1 MKRIAFVLLL
11 FSFSYT
17 AFAQSLETKK
27 VYLIQRANPHPP
39 TIDGKMDDPV
49 WQRLPA
55 GTDFVQ
61 HQPEEGKPPTYQ
73 TYFKLAYDDKNIYVL
88 IRAID
93 LEPEKIVRRMARRDE
108 GDDADMVGIL
118 FDSYHDQRTAFG
130 FGVNAAG
137 VKVDQMF
144 TNDGSN
150 EDKSWDPVWE
160 VAVSVDDSGWTAE
173 MRIPFSQLRYG
184 KKKEQ
189 VWGLQV
195 YRQFYRRQEL
205 SLWQYVPRDASG
217 FVHLFGE
224 LRGLIGLTS
233 PRRIEILPYAVS
245 KLETGPAEEGNPFR
259 TGHSTGFNGGL
270 DGKIGVTSD
279 LTLDLTVNP
288 DFGQVEADPS
298 VVNLTAFETFFE
310 EKRPFFIEGRNIL
323 NFPLAMGDGDFAR
336 ETLFYSRRIGRRPH
350 YYPDLASEEYA
361 RVPDN
366 TTILGAFK
374 LTGKT
379 KTGWSI
385 GALEA
390 LTAREVA
397 QIEGPAGKREETV
410 EPLTNYFVGRLQKDF
425 QQGNTIIG
433 GMLTATNRRI
443 RDDHLNFL
451 NRSAYTGGLDFLQQW
466 KDKTYFLNTRIFFSR
481 ITGHPDALLE
491 VQTSPIH
498 YFQRPDADYL
508 ALDSSRTELFGHGG
522 TVAFGKGGGGHWRFA
537 VGGLW
542 RSPGL
547 ELNDL
552 GYLRRADQIMQFV
565 WIGYRWWE
573 PTGIIRQFS
582 LNANQWQGWNFG
594 KERLFRGGNV
604 NGFLQF
610 TNYWGFNAGINREG
624 EALSVSELRG
634 GPALKTPGGWRFWLN
649 GFSDERQP
657 LTFGLGLFGYRSD
670 DRISRSQAVNVNFTW
685 RVTNTL
691 NLRLEPSYSWNV
703 SNLQYVT
710 TEEWENE
717 KRYLFGRIDQNTFA
731 LEFRLNFSLTPN
743 LSIQYYGQPFV
754 SAVKYS
760 HFKKITRPRAKRY
773 EDRFHEFSEAEIRYD
788 EANEEYLIDETG
800 NGLTDYSFGKP
811 DFNFREFLS
820 NLVIRWEYRP
830 GSTLYLVWSQNRRG
844 IEGFGDFD
852 WGRDL
857 PGIFDSASDNVFL
870 IKLNYWFFL

>member
-1 MKRIAFVLLL
+1 MSRIVLALSL
-11 FSFSYT
+11 FFLSFSL
-17 AFAQSLETKK
+17 FAQTTETKK
-27 VYLIQRANPHPP
+27 VYYIQRANPHPP

-49 WQRLPA
+49 WQRVPA

-61 HQPEEGKPPTYQ
+61 HEPEEGKPPTYQ
-73 TYFKLAYDDKNIYVL
+73 TYFKLTYDDKNIYVL

-93 LEPEKIVRRMARRDE
+93 QEPDKIARRMARRDE

-118 FDSYHDQRTAFG
+118 FDSYYDQRTAFG

-137 VKVDQMF
+137 VKMDQMF
-144 TNDGSN
+144 TNDGDN
-150 EDKSWDPVWE
+150 QDDSWDPVWE

-205 SLWQYVPRDASG
+205 SLWQFVPRDASG

-224 LRGLIGLTS
+224 LRGLKNLTS
-233 PRRIEILPYAVS
+233 PRRIEILPYTVG
-245 KLETGPAEEGNPFR
+245 KLETSPAVEGNPFR
-259 TGHSTGFNGGL
+259 TGHATGLNVGL

-279 LTLDLTVNP
+279 LTLDFTVNP

-298 VVNLTAFETFFE
+298 VVNLTAFETFYE

-323 NFPLAMGDGDFAR
+323 NFPLGMGDGDFGQ

-350 YYPDLASEEYA
+350 YYPALNSGEYA
-361 RVPDN
+361 KVPDN
-366 TTILGAFK
+366 TTILSALK

-390 LTAREVA
+390 LTARETA
-397 QIEGPAGKREETV
+397 EIKGDDGSREETV
-410 EPLTNYFVGRLQKDF
+410 EPLTNYLVGRLQKDF

-433 GMLTATNRRI
+433 GIFTATNRRI
-443 RDDHLNFL
+443 RDEHLNFL
-451 NRSAYTGGLDFLQQW
+451 NRSAYTGGIDFLQQW
-466 KDKTYFLNTRIFFSR
+466 KDKTYFLNTRLFFSQIR
-481 ITGHPDALLE
+481 GHRDALLA
-491 VQTSPIH
+491 VQTSPTH
-498 YFQRPDADYL
+498 YFQRPDASYL
-508 ALDSSRTELFGHGG
+508 TLDSSRTELFGHGG
-522 TVAFGKGGGGHWRFA
+522 TVAIGKGGGGHWRFA

-565 WIGYRWWE
+565 WVGYRWWE

-582 LNANQWQGWNFG
+582 VNVNQWQGWNFG
-594 KERLFRGGNV
+594 KERLFRGGNI
-604 NGFLQF
+604 NGFVQF
-610 TNYWGFNAGINREG
+610 TNYWGFNLGINRQG
-624 EALSVSELRG
+624 EALSLSELRG
-634 GPALKTPGGWRFWLN
+634 GPALRVPGGWRFWWR
-649 GFSDERQP
+649 GFSDERKP
-657 LTFGLGLFGYRSD
+657 LILGLGGFGYRSD
-670 DRISRSQAVNVNFTW
+670 DAISHRESLSLNLSW
-685 RVTNTL
+685 RVSNAL

-703 SNLQYVT
+703 DNLQYVT
-710 TEEWENE
+710 TRDFGSD
-717 KRYLFGRIDQNTFA
+717 KRYIFGKIDQNTFA
-731 LEFRLNFSLTPN
+731 LVFRLNFSLTPN
-743 LSIQYYGQPFV
+743 LSIQYFGQPFV
-754 SAVKYS
+754 SAVRYTD
-760 HFKKITRPRAKRY
+760 FKKITQPRANRY
-773 EDRFHEFSEAEIRYD
+773 EDRFHTFTDSEICYD
-788 EANEEYLIDETG
+788 RENEEYLVDETG
-800 NGLTDYSFGKP
+800 DGVTDYSFGKP

-852 WGRDL
+852 WSRDI
-857 PGIFDSASDNVFL
+857 PAIFDSASDNVFL